1 MPEPV
6 DPKFLAASVKS
17 KGTLEGSLLKDAAWA
32 LYNKPW
38 AVAKG
43 SAMIPVKALEG
54 IGGMVMN
61 VGQAVANIAAIPT
74 GHTLKLPGST
84 HEAPASMEE
93 NSGNFLR
100 LLSMGVKDTVD
111 NYVEKDKDKFGLH
124 KNPDGTYKNQV
135 DIRNLRLQ
143 GLGEGVKEFTGI
155 SSLGRS
161 LAGDYPNLSVD
172 EAIEQRIQ
180 DGLFGVLGVAGTITG
195 VKSLVA
201 GIPGKSMM
209 TKQMGELRQGA
220 AKVKTANDLAK
231 GMGLEGG
238 DILMEAGATGK
249 SLKEVQQS
257 RAAKVAATKMEPLV
271 ENLQNG
277 KITTAD
283 VAIDGLSKELRKGKV
298 IDNKATYAEGVA
310 FKTLD
315 GKELYV
321 DKVDTNS
328 PIAQRF
334 QEAITDPMLMG
345 DDYIRNIVQEAQFTD
360 AFAKLIKA
368 NPEAPNNMLVAGAIA
383 HGALDAQF
391 VLPLAKELGLTASVA
406 TQTLVDHF
414 IHSATGYGKG
424 LGAFSF
430 GRAERAMFDTMREL
444 FSPETIIKIKDSI
457 MADGR
462 GELLAEQ
469 KNLDGMLSEAAASIV
484 AAEKPLK
491 LPKSLGASA
500 PASISNAFGV
510 VQNISKL
517 GTQAM
522 LSYVGTPARNFA
534 NSHLLNDL
542 GVFEDVL
549 VDTARQAGGKFTGAA
564 GLTSDFASRRGA
576 VANVAVD
583 MTKLLIKNT
592 EHYNALI
599 TAIDAIPTTSKFL
612 KGKASQLFGGLA
624 EMHATGAGWSDATF
638 QNTSNYLTAMGTIGE
653 LPMRRAIWGSRA
665 IKNFDYIPEFQ
676 KIAKQF
682 PELADPLKRLEMIE
696 DWATDPTR
704 IKNKYQLSDAEL
716 TSFDKNMRLSISDS
730 HIHTLKTQLSY
741 QTEHVKGFLDMYHKI
756 PFADA
761 VLPAF
766 PKMLF
771 NTYRWVTE
779 HNPVNMLAIL
789 DPEVRTMMMKGAE
802 GGFETAAAQ
811 RMYAKYVSGA
821 TMMTL
826 MYGIK
831 SGQFKDLGLGP
842 GARPYEIQVGEKT
855 VDMRAMSPFDKS
867 TYLADLIFKIGEQ
880 GKSLSQAL
888 GEWSPAEFTDL
899 VFSQRRMGDIPIFG
913 LEKLVQDWTSG
924 DPELTSKR
932 AVDLV
937 GEYIGRFATPFKNV
951 KLVTDM
957 VMPTDQVTRDQTVDP
972 LFGPA
977 RSKIT
982 LNSLP
987 EKINPTT
994 GEADP
999 VQSPIV
1005 GPILNL
1011 FGARIEKTPKLLQAL
1026 KEINYPV
1033 YRLVGNNGDPLLDR
1047 EVAKNVGK
1055 LLQQPVAGA
1064 GSPPF
1069 GEMIASEL
1077 LDIVAE
1083 SYNKNNVPD
1092 PVLTN
1097 DAKEKI
1103 LNEHFAKLR
1112 TIALKQAYG
1121 NPEFQLNY
1129 LEAQINSYKQ
1139 LDSAQKKSL
1148 LDELYKQRQI
1158 RALGNTTEPKQNNKT
1173 EATPIKQ

>member
-1 MPEPV
+1 MPEPI

-17 KGTLEGSLLKDAAWA
+17 KGTLEGSLLRDAAWA
-32 LYNKPW
+32 VYNKPM

-43 SAMIPVKALEG
+43 IGMLPVKALEG
-54 IGGMVMN
+54 IGGGVMN
-61 VGQAVANIAAIPT
+61 LMQAGINIPAILT
-74 GHTLKLPGST
+74 GNTIKLPGST
-84 HEAPASMEE
+84 QEAPASMSE
-93 NSGNFLR
+93 NSDNIIRVLTLG
-100 LLSMGVKDTVD
+100 GKDVGD
-111 NYVEKDKDKFGLH
+111 AYKAQQQEKFGLH
-124 KNPDGTYKNQV
+124 KNPDGTPKTFTDRAALNW
-135 DIRNLRLQ
+135 NAAME
-143 GLGEGVKEFTGI
+143 GLKEVSGI
-155 SSLGRS
+155 SPVQRALS
-161 LAGDYPNLSVD
+161 GDYPNLSVD
-172 EAIEQRIQ
+172 EAIEQRIS
-180 DGLFGVLGVAGTITG
+180 DGLFGVAGLAGSVTAAKGIVAG
-195 VKSLVA
+195 V
-201 GIPGKSMM
+201 PGKSMM
-209 TKQMGELRQGA
+209 TKQLGELRKGA
-220 AKVKTANDLAK
+220 AGVKTANDLAV
-231 GMGLEGG
+231 GMGLDSG

-249 SLKEVQQS
+249 SIKEVQLS
-257 RAAKVAATKMEPLV
+257 KAAKTAATKMEPLV

-283 VAIDGLSKELRKGKV
+283 VAIDGLSKEIRKGKV

-391 VLPLAKELGLTASVA
+391 VVPLAKTLGLTASVA

-430 GRAERAMFDTMREL
+430 GRESRRMFDTMREL
-444 FSPETIIKIKDSI
+444 FSPETITKIKDSI

-462 GELLAEQ
+462 GDLLTEQ
-469 KNLDGMLSEAAASIV
+469 AALDGMLSEAASSIV
-484 AAEKPLK
+484 AAEKPMK
-491 LPKSLGASA
+491 LPKSLGAKA
-500 PASISNAFGV
+500 AQGISNAFGV

-549 VDTARQAGGKFTGAA
+549 VDTARQAGGKFTGSGGVNSAFTA
-564 GLTSDFASRRGA
+564 RRGA
-576 VANVAVD
+576 VANAAVD
-583 MTKLLIKNT
+583 LTKLLVKNT

-599 TAIDAIPTTSKFL
+599 TAIDAIPTESKFL

-624 EMHATGAGWSDATF
+624 EMHATGANWSDATF
-638 QNTSNYLTAMGTIGE
+638 QRTSNFLSTLGTIGE

-676 KIAKQF
+676 SIAKKF
-682 PELADPLKRLEMIE
+682 PEVADPLKRLEMIE

-716 TSFDKNMRLSISDS
+716 KSFDQNMRSSISDA

-741 QTEHVKGFLDMYHKI
+741 QTEHVKGWLDMYHKI

-789 DPEVRTMMMKGAE
+789 DPEVRSMMMKGAE

-821 TMMTL
+821 TMMTM

-842 GARPYEIQVGEKT
+842 GARPYEIQVGDKT
-855 VDMRAMSPFDKS
+855 IDMRAMSPFDKS

-888 GEWSPAEFTDL
+888 GEWTPAEFTDL

-932 AVDLV
+932 VVDLV
-937 GEYIGRFATPFKNV
+937 GEYLGRFGTPFKNL
-951 KLVTDM
+951 KLLTDM
-957 VMPTDQVTRDQTVDP
+957 AYPEDQTARDQTVDP
-972 LFGPA
+972 LFGPI
-977 RSKIT
+977 RSKIPG
-982 LNSLP
+982 NSLP

-994 GEADP
+994 GVADP
-999 VQSPIV
+999 VQSPV
-1005 GPILNL
+1005 MGPILNL

-1055 LLQQPVAGA
+1055 LLQQPVAGE

-1077 LDIVAE
+1077 LDIVAQ
-1083 SYNKNNVPD
+1083 SYNKNNIPD

-1097 DAKEKI
+1097 EAKEKI

-1121 NPEFQLNY
+1121 NPEFQPNF

-1158 RALGNTTEPKQNNKT
+1158 RMLGNTPNDKQPNQPNSNAVK
-1173 EATPIKQ
+1173 K